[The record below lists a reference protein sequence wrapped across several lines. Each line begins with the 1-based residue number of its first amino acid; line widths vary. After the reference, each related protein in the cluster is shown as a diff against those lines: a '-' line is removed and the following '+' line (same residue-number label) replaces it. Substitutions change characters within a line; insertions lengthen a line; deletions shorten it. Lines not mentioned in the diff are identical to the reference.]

1 MLTFSV
7 WVIKSCQYCNVT
19 IIGSEVT
26 DEFKLYHE
34 CHRSILHIINFALKS
49 QLFQFNRW
57 NTGIV
62 ILVQI
67 FDL

>member
-7 WVIKSCQYCNVT
+7 WVTKSCQYCNVT
-19 IIGSEVT
+19 ILESEVT

-34 CHRSILHIINFALKS
+34 CHRSILHIIHFALKS
-49 QLFQFNRW
+49 QLFQFKRW
-57 NTGIV
+57 NIV

-67 FDL
+67 IDL